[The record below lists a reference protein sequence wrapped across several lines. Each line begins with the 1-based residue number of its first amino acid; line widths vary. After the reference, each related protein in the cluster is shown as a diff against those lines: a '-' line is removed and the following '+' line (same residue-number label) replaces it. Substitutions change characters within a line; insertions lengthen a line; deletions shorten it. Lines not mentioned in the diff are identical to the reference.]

1 LVATIKQIDLN
12 TEVFFY

>member
-1 LVATIKQIDLN
+1 LVATIKQNDLN